1 MRLLIAAFAA
11 LSFATPAAA
20 LAQCVNP
27 SGMTL
32 PNFQASYLLAP
43 APAAPAAPPQIVS
56 APPAKLQTVAATS
69 APDDRAAQTQSK

>member
-1 MRLLIAAFAA
+1 MRLSVAALAA
-11 LSFATPAAA
+11 LSFATPATAM
-20 LAQCVNP
+20 AQCVNP

-43 APAAPAAPPQIVS
+43 ATAVPAAPPQTADVT
-56 APPAKLQTVAATS
+56 PAKLQTVAATT